1 MPMIPLINTGNLA
14 MCLQMNNMVETI
26 YLHYPIQNLPTPERQ
41 VVTMG
46 FFDGVHL
53 GHQAVIRQAKATAT
67 RLGLPLAVLTYDPH
81 PVIVFKTLTSPL
93 HYLTPIDQ
101 KIAAFE
107 ALGVD
112 RVYVMRFTSQLAQL
126 PPQQFVDDVLM
137 ALQPAAVVAG
147 FDHLY
152 GSDEATA
159 NMQALPL
166 YAADRFEV
174 ITVPAFEEAAQKVG
188 SSGIRRALDA
198 GDMTTVNRQL
208 GRVHQ
213 TTGMVVHGEARG
225 RELGFPTANIQT
237 PELEWL
243 PGIGIYA
250 VGIQIAG
257 TWYQGMASIGRNV
270 TFGDARPI
278 TVEIN
283 ILDFK
288 QAIYGEAVTVAWHHY
303 LRGEVKFTTVPD
315 LIDQLK
321 QDEQATRRYFETLN
335 TR

>member
-1 MPMIPLINTGNLA
+1 
-14 MCLQMNNMVETI
+14 MCLQMNNMIETVH
-26 YLHYPIQNLPTPERQ
+26 LHYPIQNFKAPGRQ

-53 GHQAVIRQAKATAT
+53 GHQAVIQQARVEAN
-67 RLGLPLAVLTYDPH
+67 RLGVPLAVLTYDPH
-81 PVIVFKTLTSPL
+81 PVVVFKTLTHPL
-93 HYLTPIDQ
+93 HYLTPLAQ
-101 KIAAFE
+101 KVALFE

-137 ALQPAAVVAG
+137 SLQPATVVAG

-152 GSDEATA
+152 GSNSSTA
-159 NMQALPL
+159 NMQTLAT
-166 YAADRFEV
+166 YAKQRFEV
-174 ITVPAFEEAAQKVG
+174 ITVPAFEEQEQKVG
-188 SSGIRRALDA
+188 SSAIRRALES
-198 GDMTTVNRQL
+198 GDMTTVNHQF
-208 GRVHQ
+208 GRIHL
-213 TTGMVVHGEARG
+213 TTGLVVHGEARG

-250 VGIQIAG
+250 VQIQIAG
-257 TWYQGMASIGRNV
+257 TWYLGMASIGRNV

-288 QAIYGEAVTVAWHHY
+288 QVIYGEAVTVAWHHY
-303 LRGEVKFTTVPD
+303 LRGEVKFTTVPA
-315 LIDQLK
+315 LIAQLK
-321 QDEQATRRYFETLN
+321 QDEQATRRYFETLDES
-335 TR
+335 